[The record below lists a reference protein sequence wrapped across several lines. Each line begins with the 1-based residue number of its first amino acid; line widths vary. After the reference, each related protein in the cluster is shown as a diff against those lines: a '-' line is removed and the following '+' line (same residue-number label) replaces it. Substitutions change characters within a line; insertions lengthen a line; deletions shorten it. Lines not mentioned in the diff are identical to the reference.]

1 MDSPTRDELKA
12 LLKSKLN
19 NCKLSRA
26 SSSVKQEKLDKVKAD
41 IEKILEP
48 SGIDPDTFIKNVL
61 KNNGK

>member
-12 LLKSKLN
+12 LLKS
-19 NCKLSRA
+19 RA
-26 SSSVKQEKLDKVKAD
+26 SSAVKQEKLDKVKSD
-41 IEKILEP
+41 LEKILEP

>member
-19 NCKLSRA
+19 NCKLSR
-26 SSSVKQEKLDKVKAD
+26 SSSAVKQEKMDKVKAD
-41 IEKILEP
+41 LEKILEP

>member
-26 SSSVKQEKLDKVKAD
+26 SSAVKQEKLDKVKSD
-41 IEKILEP
+41 LEKILEP